1 MYCMKPKS
9 FVIAALLLCATA
21 EAQTWLAPV
30 KSPIRYGLENEN
42 GEVITEAIYDELM
55 PQGSDAFLARTAKGY
70 GIIDAKGAWVIP
82 GTYHKLLQYRKG
94 MAVVAKPVANDKT
107 LRQRGYYYGE
117 RFDSILKM
125 GVADKSG
132 KLVTDY
138 NWSIIIIGEDGRL
151 LVSADGKKYGY
162 LDATGKELLPAVYD
176 FASVFKEDRAVV
188 STGGRHGNMRLNL
201 LYGSYGT
208 SGNAD
213 NSDYTGGTW
222 EIINPKGEKITTVT
236 YDYIRDYKESRAAF
250 NKGGMWNTYR
260 RYDNGDPRLTG
271 GSWGFLD
278 ASGKEIITAKYDYV
292 SDFENGVAQVMQGER
307 TFYIDVNGTETV
319 APAKKTKTYPYP
331 HVYCKMG
338 YAGYIDP
345 SGKMVIPAIYEDAAE
360 FSEGLAAVVPVKNES
375 NCGDRAPDWYRDLY
389 TDRSATIYDEGDYY
403 RPRIF
408 RKFDNELMLKMIA
421 DSLLVDSMVRAE
433 SQYKPSDVTDYYGYI
448 DKTGKLVI
456 PAQFDVALPFHNGRA
471 YVRIAQRWGI
481 IDKAGNWIMKPILET
496 PEHNYLENEYAAYEY
511 NSDYLPSSGETAD
524 PFVFSEN
531 MGSIYK
537 YGKYG
542 FVNTAGK
549 IIVAPIYDQVK
560 AFTSGLAAVRAGD
573 RWGFIDKTG
582 KLVIPLKFSEAFS
595 FVEGVALVRNEIISE
610 NDAENTSEYD
620 RERFG
625 FIDTKGNWIIPP
637 MYQNATS
644 FSEGVA
650 AVTKTWNSYQFIDKG
665 GKAVIAGPFTAA
677 TGFKN
682 GFAAVRKAGNAGVQ
696 YIDHKGKTD
705 KKYTDDF
712 PPPGKEP
719 LLPAENTISNNYGFR
734 NAKGEWIIPATYE
747 RAGSFT
753 IAD

>member
-1 MYCMKPKS
+1 MKPKS

-70 GIIDAKGAWVIP
+70 GIIDAKGNQVIANN
-82 GTYHKLLQYRKG
+82 YQKLLQYRKG
-94 MAVVAKPVANDKT
+94 MAVVAKPVPIDKT
-107 LRQRGYYYGE
+107 ERQRGYYYGE
-117 RFDSILKM
+117 RNDSILKM
-125 GVADKSG
+125 GVTDKSG
-132 KLVTDY
+132 KLLTDSS
-138 NWSIIIIGEDGRL
+138 WSFIIIGEDGNM

-176 FASVFKEDRAVV
+176 FASVFKEERAVI
-188 STGGRHGNMRLNL
+188 STGGRHGNMRLSL

-208 SGNAD
+208 SGDPD
-213 NSDYTGGTW
+213 NTDYTGGTW
-222 EIINPKGEKITTVT
+222 EIINPKGEKITTGA

-250 NKGGMWNTYR
+250 NKGGMWNTYK

-278 ASGKEIITAKYDYV
+278 ASGKEIIAAQYDYV
-292 SDFENGVAQVMQGER
+292 SDFDNGVAQVMQGER
-307 TFYIDVNGTETV
+307 TFYIDVNGKETV
-319 APAKKTKTYPYP
+319 APARKTKTFPYP

-345 SGKMVIPAIYEDAAE
+345 SGKMLIPAIYEDATE

-375 NCGDRAPDWYRDLY
+375 NCGDRAPDWYRDMY

-408 RKFDNELMLKMIA
+408 RKFDNALLLKQIA
-421 DSLLVDSMVRAE
+421 DSLLIDSLMRAE
-433 SQYKPSDVTDYYGYI
+433 SHYKPSDVTDYYGYI

-481 IDKAGNWIMKPILET
+481 IDKAGNWIMKPILEE
-496 PEHNYLENEYAAYEY
+496 PEVNYVDNEYAAYEY
-511 NSDYLPSSGETAD
+511 HPDYVPAHFENAE

-531 MGSIYK
+531 MGIIYK
-537 YGKYG
+537 FGKYG
-542 FVNTAGK
+542 FVNAAGK
-549 IIVAPIYDQVK
+549 IIVAPMYDQVK
-560 AFTSGLAAVRAGD
+560 AFSSGLAAVRAGD
-573 RWGFIDKTG
+573 KWGFIDKTG
-582 KLVIPLKFSEAFS
+582 KLVIPLKFSEAFP
-595 FVEGVALVRNEIISE
+595 FAEGVALVRHEIISE
-610 NDAENTSEYD
+610 NDEENTSEYD

-650 AVTKTWNSYQFIDKG
+650 AVTKNWNSYQFIDKN
-665 GKAVIAGPFTAA
+665 GKPVIAGPFTVAA
-677 TGFKN
+677 SFKN
-682 GFAAVRKAGNAGVQ
+682 GFAAVRKSGTDDVL

-705 KKYTDDF
+705 KKYTADF
-712 PPPGKEP
+712 PPPGKAP
-719 LLPAENTISNNYGFR
+719 LIPAENKVSDNYGFR
-734 NAKGEWIIPATYE
+734 NTKGEWIIPATYE